1 MHRPGLFVRFA
12 VGSKGTVSQER
23 LCRKKQQVG
32 TPGIDWV
39 NGLSSSSASLAEYE
53 MRPV

>member
-23 LCRKKQQVG
+23 LNHKNQQVG
-32 TPGIDWV
+32 TLRIDWV
-39 NGLSSSSASLAEYE
+39 NELSGGPLVGVEIH
-53 MRPV
+53 PL